1 MGLPANVGFGRVTG
15 RLIRAILDGPN
26 DADTDPDGVPIKG
39 AKITFTASVN
49 RVVNRTATPPV
60 SIFIDPVTVVTNGD
74 GILVSPDGTEGVTL
88 AASDD
93 ADLDPS
99 GWTYKVTMTAPSIS
113 TLSWSFVMP
122 EGETLDLAT
131 MVPVPTAPGVEVSR
145 WLAAVTDVFA
155 ARDTALEQIAAAV
168 AAIPDKPETPGD
180 ATVAPFIVDGSLAT
194 GSSWAV
200 GAPATYE
207 QGDWIVIAIR
217 VQQAGTDDIAFG
229 GFERLG
235 PALVA
240 DSTQARRVG
249 FFRKLA
255 TANEPETYAL
265 TASNGGRIS
274 WVSFTVRGTDLTVAG
289 FAPEYEGLALAGGR
303 SASAVDAGG
312 LALTL
317 SANECTYG
325 NPSRPTS
332 TPGDYAELGFASTSL
347 ETTSSRTSLWVGA
360 NTFEDTAPQ
369 ADYLW
374 SNQAGTVA
382 HTIVIGNKSE
392 TVTPVS
398 SLLAQSD
405 TFYVAHRCGGANY
418 PEFSPQGTLAAVA
431 RGYQAFEIST
441 TRCAT
446 GEFVCAHDWDT
457 KGGTGQSIP
466 IWSASWDTL
475 KTVPTLV
482 PSGTNMSPAS
492 DAVPS
497 TLQKLEDL
505 LALIPEDRVVFI
517 DHKPTSGGA
526 GSETDQANVIA
537 LLDLMDTYPNARE
550 RFVWK
555 SFKGGYAA
563 SAQARARG
571 YRCWGIYYGDEI
583 STEPTYTDS
592 FDLLGMVHYGTQAE
606 WDTALTAGKKV
617 IAHIIYNSTQRDNAL
632 TKGASGIMNSNVLA
646 MP

>member
-15 RLIRAILDGPN
+15 RLIRAILDGPS
-26 DADTDPDGVPIKG
+26 DADTDPDGVPIEG
-39 AKITFTASVN
+39 AKVTFTASVN

-60 SIFIDPVTVVTNGD
+60 SIFIDPVTVVTNSD
-74 GILVSPDGTEGVTL
+74 GILVSPNGTEGVTL
-88 AASDD
+88 VASDD

-99 GWTYKVTMTAPSIS
+99 GWTYKVTMAAPSIS

-168 AAIPDKPETPGD
+168 AAIPDKPETPVD

-592 FDLLGMVHYGTQAE
+592 FDLLGMVHYDTQAE